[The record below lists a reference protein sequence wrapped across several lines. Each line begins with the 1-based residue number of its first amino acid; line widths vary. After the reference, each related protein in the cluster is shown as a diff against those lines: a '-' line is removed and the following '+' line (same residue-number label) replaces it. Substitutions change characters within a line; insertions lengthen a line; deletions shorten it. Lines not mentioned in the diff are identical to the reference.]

1 MKIAVNTRFLLY
13 ENLEGY
19 GYFLQEVLSRWV
31 KNHPEHQFIF
41 IFDRPF
47 HNGFVFAPNVMP
59 VVAGPP
65 ARHPVLWKWWYDVRI
80 PAVLKKYKADVFLS
94 CDGFCSLTTKVPQCL
109 VVHDLAFLHY
119 PTFIKRSHLFF
130 YKRYTPKFLEKASAI
145 ATVSQFSKKDIVEKY
160 RVDPERIDVVYS
172 AAKKFFKPIDWQL
185 KQAVRDEFTN
195 GKNYFIYVGSIH
207 PRKNPTALLKA
218 FSIFKKR
225 QKSDW
230 KLVIAG
236 RAAWHSKAFMD
247 SLKTYKYRDD
257 LVVTGY
263 VDEAQLE
270 RLTGA
275 AYALVYPS
283 FFEGFGVPVL
293 EAMQAGVPAI
303 TSAGSAMQEIAGD
316 GALYAD
322 PTSYQDIADKMMLI
336 YKDET
341 LHSRL
346 VEKGLVAAS
355 AYSWDKTAALLWQS
369 IERAWNS
376 KIKSK
381 K

>member
-1 MKIAVNTRFLLY
+1 MQIAVNTRFLLY
-13 ENLEGY
+13 ENQEGY
-19 GYFLQEVLSRWV
+19 GYFLQEVLSRLV
-31 KNHPEHQFIF
+31 KDHPEHQFIF

-47 HNGFVFAPNVMP
+47 HEEFVFAPNVTA

-65 ARHPVLWKWWYDVRI
+65 ARHPVLWKWWYDVRV
-80 PAVLKKYKADVFLS
+80 PALLRKYHADVFLS
-94 CDGFCSLTTKVPQCL
+94 CDGFCSLTTRVPQCL

-119 PTFIKRSHLFF
+119 PTFIKKSHLFF
-130 YKRYTPKFLEKASAI
+130 YKRYTPKFLEKASSV

-160 RVDPERIDVVYS
+160 GVDAARINVVYS
-172 AAKKFFKPIDWQL
+172 AAKELFKPADWQS

-247 SLKTYKYRDD
+247 SLGTYKYRDD

-263 VDEAQLE
+263 VNETKLE
-270 RLTGA
+270 RLVSA

-322 PTSYQDIADKMMLI
+322 PESYQDIAEKMMLI

-341 LHSRL
+341 LRNNL
-346 VEKGLVAAS
+346 VEKGLATAR
-355 AYSWDKTAALLWQS
+355 AYSWDKTATLMWQS
-369 IERAWNS
+369 IEKAAG
-376 KIKSK
+376 KLI
-381 K
+381 

>member
-1 MKIAVNTRFLLY
+1 MQIAVNTRFLLY
-13 ENLEGY
+13 ENQEGY
-19 GYFLQEVLSRWV
+19 GYFLQEVLSRLV
-31 KNHPEHQFIF
+31 KDHPEHQFIF

-47 HNGFVFAPNVMP
+47 HEEFVFAPNVTA
-59 VVAGPP
+59 VVAGLP

-80 PAVLKKYKADVFLS
+80 PALLRKYHADVFLS
-94 CDGFCSLTTKVPQCL
+94 CDGFCSLTTRVPQCL

-119 PTFIKRSHLFF
+119 PTFIKKSHLFF
-130 YKRYTPKFLEKASAI
+130 YKRYTPKFLEKASSV

-160 RVDPERIDVVYS
+160 GVDAARINVVYS
-172 AAKKFFKPIDWQL
+172 AAKELFKPADWQS

-247 SLKTYKYRDD
+247 SLGTYKYRDD

-263 VDEAQLE
+263 VNETKLE
-270 RLTGA
+270 RLVSA

-322 PTSYQDIADKMMLI
+322 PESYQDIAEKMMLI

-341 LHSRL
+341 LRNNL
-346 VEKGLVAAS
+346 VEKGLATAR
-355 AYSWDKTAALLWQS
+355 AYSWDKTATLMWQS
-369 IERAWNS
+369 IEKAAG
-376 KIKSK
+376 KLI
-381 K
+381 

>member
-19 GYFLQEVLSRWV
+19 GYFLQEVLSRLV
-31 KNHPEHQFIF
+31 KDHPEHQFIF

-47 HNGFVFAPNVMP
+47 HTGFVFAPNVTA

-80 PAVLKKYKADVFLS
+80 PAVLKKYQADVFLS

-130 YKRYTPKFLEKASAI
+130 YKRYTQKFLEKASSI

-160 RVDPERIDVVYS
+160 RVDPARVDVVYS
-172 AAKKFFKPIDWQL
+172 AAKELFKPIDWQL
-185 KQAVRDEFTN
+185 KQEVRDEFTN

-247 SLKTYKYRDD
+247 SLATYKYRDD

-263 VDEAQLE
+263 VTEAQLE
-270 RLTGA
+270 KLVGA

-303 TSAGSAMQEIAGD
+303 TSTGSAMQEIAGD

-322 PTSYQDIADKMMLI
+322 PASYQDIAEKMMLI

-346 VEKGLVAAS
+346 VEKGLAA
-355 AYSWDKTAALLWQS
+355 ARQYSWDKTAALIWQS
-369 IERAWNS
+369 MERAG
-376 KIKSK
+376 
-381 K
+381 

>member
-1 MKIAVNTRFLLY
+1 MQIAVNTRFLSY
-13 ENLEGY
+13 ENQEGY
-19 GYFLQEVLSRWV
+19 GYFLQEVLSRLV
-31 KNHPEHQFIF
+31 KDHPEHQFIF

-47 HNGFVFAPNVMP
+47 HEEFVFAPNVTA
-59 VVAGPP
+59 VIAGPP

-80 PAVLKKYKADVFLS
+80 PAVLRKYHADVFLS
-94 CDGFCSLTTKVPQCL
+94 CDGFCSLTTRVPQCL
-109 VVHDLAFLHY
+109 VIHDLAFLHY
-119 PTFIKRSHLFF
+119 PTFIKKSHLFF
-130 YKRYTPKFLEKASAI
+130 YKRYTPKFLEKASSV
-145 ATVSQFSKKDIVEKY
+145 ATVSQFSKKDIIEKY
-160 RVDPERIDVVYS
+160 GVDAARINVVYS
-172 AAKKFFKPIDWQL
+172 AAKELFKPADWQS

-236 RAAWHSKAFMD
+236 RAAWHSKAFID
-247 SLKTYKYRDD
+247 SLGTYKYRDD

-263 VDEAQLE
+263 VNETKLE
-270 RLTGA
+270 RLISA

-322 PTSYQDIADKMMLI
+322 PESYQDIAEKMMLI

-341 LHSRL
+341 LRNNL
-346 VEKGLVAAS
+346 VEKGLATAR
-355 AYSWDKTAALLWQS
+355 AYSWDKTATLMWQS
-369 IERAWNS
+369 IEKAAG
-376 KIKSK
+376 KLI
-381 K
+381 

>member
-1 MKIAVNTRFLLY
+1 MQIAVNTRFLSY
-13 ENLEGY
+13 ENQEGY
-19 GYFLQEVLSRWV
+19 GYFLQEVLSRLV
-31 KNHPEHQFIF
+31 KDHPEHQFIF

-47 HNGFVFAPNVMP
+47 HKGFIFAPNVTA
-59 VVAGPP
+59 VIAGPP

-80 PAVLKKYKADVFLS
+80 PAVLKKYHADVFLS
-94 CDGFCSLTTKVPQCL
+94 CDGFCSLTTRVPQCL

-119 PTFIKRSHLFF
+119 PTFIKKSHLFF
-130 YKRYTPKFLEKASAI
+130 YKRYTPKFLEKASSV
-145 ATVSQFSKKDIVEKY
+145 ATVSQFSKKDIIEKY
-160 RVDPERIDVVYS
+160 GVDAARVNVVYS
-172 AAKKFFKPIDWQL
+172 AAKELFKPADWQS

-247 SLKTYKYRDD
+247 SLGTYKYRDD

-263 VDEAQLE
+263 VDETKLE
-270 RLTGA
+270 RLISA

-316 GALYAD
+316 SALYAD
-322 PTSYQDIADKMMLI
+322 PESYQDIAEKMMLI

-341 LHSRL
+341 LRNNL
-346 VEKGLVAAS
+346 VEKGLITAR
-355 AYSWDKTAALLWQS
+355 AYNWDKTAALMWQS
-369 IERAWNS
+369 IEKAAG
-376 KIKSK
+376 KLI
-381 K
+381 

>member
-1 MKIAVNTRFLLY
+1 MQIAVNTRFLLY
-13 ENLEGY
+13 ENQEGY
-19 GYFLQEVLSRWV
+19 GYFLQEVLSRLV

-47 HNGFVFAPNVMP
+47 HAGFVFAPNVTP
-59 VVAGPP
+59 VIAGPP

-80 PAVLKKYKADVFLS
+80 PAVLKKYHADVFLS
-94 CDGFCSLTTKVPQCL
+94 CDGFCSLTTRVPQCL

-119 PTFIKRSHLFF
+119 PTFIKKSHLFF
-130 YKRYTPKFLEKASAI
+130 YKRYTPKFLGKASSI
-145 ATVSQFSKKDIVEKY
+145 ATVSQFSKKDITEKY
-160 RVDPERIDVVYS
+160 GVDASRIDVVYS
-172 AAKKFFKPIDWQL
+172 AAKELFKPADWQS

-247 SLKTYKYRDD
+247 SLGTYKYRDD

-263 VDEAQLE
+263 VNETKLE
-270 RLTGA
+270 GLISA

-322 PTSYQDIADKMMLI
+322 PESYQDIAEKMMLI

-341 LHSRL
+341 LRSSL
-346 VEKGLVAAS
+346 VEKGLATVR
-355 AYSWDKTAALLWQS
+355 AYSWDKTAALMWQS
-369 IERAWNS
+369 IEKAAG
-376 KIKSK
+376 KLI
-381 K
+381 

>member
-1 MKIAVNTRFLLY
+1 MQIAVNTRFLLY
-13 ENLEGY
+13 ENQEGY
-19 GYFLQEVLSRWV
+19 GYFLQEVLSRLV
-31 KNHPEHQFIF
+31 KDHPEHQFIF

-47 HNGFVFAPNVMP
+47 HEEFVFAPNVTA

-80 PAVLKKYKADVFLS
+80 PALLRKYHADVFLS
-94 CDGFCSLTTKVPQCL
+94 CDGFCSLTTRVPQCL

-119 PTFIKRSHLFF
+119 PTFIKKSHLFF
-130 YKRYTPKFLEKASAI
+130 YKRYTPKFLEKASSV

-160 RVDPERIDVVYS
+160 GVDAARINVVYS
-172 AAKKFFKPIDWQL
+172 AAKELFKPADWQS

-247 SLKTYKYRDD
+247 SLGTYKYRDD

-263 VDEAQLE
+263 VNETKLE
-270 RLTGA
+270 RLVSA

-322 PTSYQDIADKMMLI
+322 PESYQDIAEKMMLI

-341 LHSRL
+341 LRNNL
-346 VEKGLVAAS
+346 VEKGLATAR
-355 AYSWDKTAALLWQS
+355 AYSWDKTATLMWQS
-369 IERAWNS
+369 IEKAAG
-376 KIKSK
+376 KLI
-381 K
+381 

>member
-19 GYFLQEVLSRWV
+19 GYFLQEVLSRLV

-41 IFDRPF
+41 LFDRPF
-47 HNGFVFAPNVMP
+47 HKDFLFAPNVTA
-59 VVAGPP
+59 VVARPP
-65 ARHPVLWKWWYDVRI
+65 ARHPVLWKWWYDVSV
-80 PAVLKKYKADVFLS
+80 PALLKKHRADVFLS
-94 CDGFCSLTTKVPQCL
+94 CDGFCSLTTRVPQCL

-130 YKRYTPKFLEKASAI
+130 YKRYTPKFLKKAASV
-145 ATVSQFSKKDIVEKY
+145 ATVSRFSKNDIVEKY
-160 RVDPERIDVVYS
+160 HVDPAKIDVVYS
-172 AAKKFFKPIDWQL
+172 AAKELFKPLDWPL
-185 KQAVRDEFTN
+185 KQAVRDEFTG

-236 RAAWHSKAFMD
+236 RAAWHSKAFMA
-247 SLKTYKYRDD
+247 SLATYKYRDD

-263 VDEAQLE
+263 VTERELE
-270 RLTGA
+270 KLVGA

-303 TSAGSAMQEIAGD
+303 TSTGSAMQEIAGD

-346 VEKGLVAAS
+346 VEKGLTTARE
-355 AYSWDKTAALLWQS
+355 YTWDKTAALMWES
-369 IERAWNS
+369 IQ
-376 KIKSK
+376 KSQVK
-381 K
+381 SQK